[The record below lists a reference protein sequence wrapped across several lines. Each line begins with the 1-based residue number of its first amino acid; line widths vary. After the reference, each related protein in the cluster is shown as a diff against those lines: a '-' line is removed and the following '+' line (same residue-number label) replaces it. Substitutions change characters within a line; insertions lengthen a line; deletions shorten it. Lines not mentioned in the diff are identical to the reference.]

1 MKKMAIVGAFHHVH
15 MISRDPDGVADW
27 FERFFGS
34 EIVAEQF
41 PAGARNLVLR
51 VGEGRLSVRTPRPSD
66 GLTEADGPR
75 PKGYGIHHFC
85 FVVDDLEGL
94 LGEMRANGVTIIREM
109 PVHVS
114 GKFAAFIEGPE
125 EMPIELIQA

>member
-1 MKKMAIVGAFHHVH
+1 MAIVGAFHHVH

-51 VGEGRLSVRTPRPSD
+51 VGELYYSLALKSFPLRNDP
-66 GLTEADGPR
+66 EA
-75 PKGYGIHHFC
+75 
-85 FVVDDLEGL
+85 E
-94 LGEMRANGVTIIREM
+94 
-109 PVHVS
+109 
-114 GKFAAFIEGPE
+114 
-125 EMPIELIQA
+125 

>member
-51 VGEGRLSVRTPRPSD
+51 VGEGTLSVRTPRPSD

-85 FVVDDLEGL
+85 FVWMTCKDYSRTCAPTG
-94 LGEMRANGVTIIREM
+94 
-109 PVHVS
+109 
-114 GKFAAFIEGPE
+114 
-125 EMPIELIQA
+125 